1 MVDNQCAHHWLIE
14 TSQGSMS
21 EGVCRLCGEKRE
33 FHNSLEAFSWVTQA
47 KKARQAKAASL
58 LP

>member
-1 MVDNQCAHHWLIE
+1 MVHNQCVHHWKIA

-33 FHNSLEAFSWVTQA
+33 FHNSPEASWAEQA
-47 KKARQAKAASL
+47 RRARAERESKVS
-58 LP
+58 